1 MKLSELGEFG
11 LIERIR
17 RSTPKGRGVLLGIG
31 DDAAWV
37 RLNTRSLLLTSD
49 LLIQDI
55 HFDFR
60 WTSPYS
66 LGYKSLAV
74 NLSDIAAM
82 GGKPAYLLLS
92 LGIPAD
98 FTSQAVEAFYR
109 GMRLLAAQSDV
120 ALVGGDISAATAF
133 FVSVCL
139 IGYAPDKP
147 VSRGGGRVGD
157 DLYVTGTVGDS
168 ALALKLLKEPAKK
181 IRRRAIAYLLRR
193 HHYPTARL
201 NVGAALAREKLAT
214 AMIDV
219 SDGLVQDLSHIC
231 RASRIGAELWEDA
244 LPLSPSYRAL
254 AGRDGTRHA
263 LTGGED
269 YELLFCARPAD
280 RPRLARLQGRVG
292 VPITRIGRCVSPGKG
307 IRILDSAGQ
316 RLSIDIQGHDHF
328 KHKR

>member
-1 MKLSELGEFG
+1 MKLRELGEFG
-11 LIERIR
+11 LIEKIR
-17 RSTPKGRGVLLGIG
+17 RSTPKARGLLLGIG
-31 DDAAWV
+31 DDAAWI
-37 RLNTRSLLLTSD
+37 RLNTRSLLVTSD
-49 LLIQDI
+49 LLVQQI
-55 HFDFR
+55 HFDFK

-92 LGIPAD
+92 LGIPAN
-98 FTSQAVEAFYR
+98 FSSQAVQAFYR
-109 GMRLLAAQSDV
+109 GMRFLAARSGV
-120 ALVGGDISAATAF
+120 ALVGGDTSVARVF

-168 ALALKLLKEPAKK
+168 ALALELLKRSAKK
-181 IRRRAIAYLLRR
+181 TQPRVIAHLLRR
-193 HHYPTARL
+193 HHYPAARL
-201 NVGAALAREKLAT
+201 NVGAALAREQLAT

-254 AGRDGTRHA
+254 AGRDGTRYA

-269 YELLFCARPAD
+269 YELLFCARPED
-280 RPRLARLQGRVG
+280 RFRLTRLQGRSG

-307 IRILDSAGQ
+307 IRILDSKGQ
-316 RLSIDIQGHDHF
+316 RRSINIRGHDHF
-328 KHKR
+328 KRKK